1 MEEHRL
7 NHACEPAP
15 QSEWV
20 DNAPRAS
27 SSSTPASGAPSA
39 SSTPAPD
46 APLAVTTPT
55 GDAPPAPTPGFP
67 TQDTAVPSFIPR
79 YSVYDSFITPYTI
92 PERVVGEG
100 ETQGDE
106 EPSEARG

>member
-1 MEEHRL
+1 M
-7 NHACEPAP
+7 
-15 QSEWV
+15 
-20 DNAPRAS
+20 
-27 SSSTPASGAPSA
+27 
-39 SSTPAPD
+39 
-46 APLAVTTPT
+46 
-55 GDAPPAPTPGFP
+55 
-67 TQDTAVPSFIPR
+67 PSFIPR